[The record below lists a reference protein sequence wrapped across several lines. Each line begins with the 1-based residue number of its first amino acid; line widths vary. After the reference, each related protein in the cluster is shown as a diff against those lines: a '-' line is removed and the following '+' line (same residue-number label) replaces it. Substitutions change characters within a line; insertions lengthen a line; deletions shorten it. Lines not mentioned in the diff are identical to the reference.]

1 MTTDLHLRNRD
12 LDVAQDQQVIFTEG
26 MSVYD
31 GTEYIYSDETIRNR
45 LISNR
50 YKDLLRA
57 IFVEF
62 LGTLFYVFITTNP
75 TYLLAPGFV
84 LTSLMVVF
92 GKIR

>member
-12 LDVAQDQQVIFTEG
+12 IDVAQDQQVIFTEG
-26 MSVYD
+26 MTVYD

-45 LISNR
+45 LISNSN
-50 YKDLLRA
+50 KELLRA

-62 LGTLFYVFITTNP
+62 LGTLFYVFVTTNP
-75 TYLLAPGFV
+75 TFLLAPGLV
-84 LTSLMVVF
+84 LTSLMVAF